1 MIAKFLQRLSMRL
14 GMFVPIPAARFYILL
29 AIFGAVSPL
38 VAIALGRRFAI
49 AVLLAVDAILVLAAF
64 VDRGRARAGRV
75 KISRQ
80 PLDKLS
86 IGRENPVVL
95 QIRASQKAS
104 STTFVRVRDS
114 YPTSF
119 NATVET
125 FAIALEPGSQQD
137 ATYAARPEHR
147 GEYRWGNIFLRQ
159 LGPWGLAWYGWQVA
173 AGQTVA
179 VYPDLLA
186 LRELS
191 VRLALENTGTMR
203 QARRLGAGTEFS
215 ELREYRT
222 GDSTRAIDWKATA
235 RRSRPIV
242 RVLEPEQEQ
251 TLIILL
257 DCGRLMT
264 ARVCGLKRFDWG
276 LNAALALTL
285 AGLNRGDKVG
295 VGVFE
300 REIVSW
306 SPPQR
311 GPQHLNTLIERLT
324 PIQPVLREPDY
335 FGVISQLVGRQN
347 RRALV
352 VLLTDIV
359 DRTASAELLAAMAR
373 LAPRYLPFCVTLRDP
388 QVDRLAVT
396 PTELERSRGEVLD
409 ATYQRAVALD
419 LMAQRQVAFAQLR
432 QQGALVLD
440 APANAIGQELVNRY
454 LQLKLRSLL

>member
-1 MIAKFLQRLSMRL
+1 MP
-14 GMFVPIPAARFYILL
+14 VPAARFYILL
-29 AIFGAVSPL
+29 VILGATSPL
-38 VAIALGRRFAI
+38 VAIALGRRI
-49 AVLLAVDAILVLAAF
+49 AVAIVLAANGVLLLALF
-64 VDRGRARAGRV
+64 IDNLLARSRRV
-75 KISRQ
+75 KASRQ

-95 QIRASQKAS
+95 Q
-104 STTFVRVRDS
+104 VRSPQTGGNIAIQVRDD
-114 YPTSF
+114 YPASF
-119 NATVET
+119 GVTVET
-125 FAIALEPGSQQD
+125 FAIALAPDSQQD
-137 ATYAARPEHR
+137 LIYAVRPDRR
-147 GEYRWGNIFLRQ
+147 GEFRWGNIHLRQ
-159 LGPWGLAWYGWQVA
+159 LGPLGLAWHPWQVT

-191 VRLALENTGTMR
+191 IRLALENTGTMR
-203 QARRLGAGTEFS
+203 QARRLGGTEFS

-251 TLIILL
+251 TLLILL

-264 ARVCGLKRFDWG
+264 AQVCGLKRFDWG
-276 LNAALALTL
+276 LNATLALAL

-295 VGVFE
+295 IGVFE

-311 GPQHLNTLIERLT
+311 GSHQLSALVDRLT
-324 PIQPVLREPDY
+324 PIQPVLQEPDY
-335 FGVISQLVGRQN
+335 FGVISQLVERQS

-388 QVDRLAVT
+388 QVDRWAET
-396 PTELERSRGEVLD
+396 PTDLEQPQSLILEGAYE
-409 ATYQRAVALD
+409 RAVALD

-432 QQGALVLD
+432 QRGALVLD
-440 APANAIGQELVNRY
+440 APADRISQELVNRY
-454 LQLKLRSLL
+454 LQLKLRNLL